1 MIVLQ
6 LIKKTIQSCFHPA
19 DQNALNENHPRKTI
33 YKIVRRLRLKH
44 YEATPRR
51 LKIKAKGLS
60 QTRTDKSQE
69 SHKSEP
75 LQYTKIS
82 WRTDALSW

>member
-33 YKIVRRLRLKH
+33 YKIVRKLLLKH
-44 YEATPRR
+44 EVTPRR
-51 LKIKAKGLS
+51 LTIKAKGLN
-60 QTRTDKSQE
+60 QARTPT
-69 SHKSEP
+69 SHRKA
-75 LQYTKIS
+75 TKVSHCNIQK
-82 WRTDALSW
+82 